1 MIRSILPFLVILP
14 PLAYGLIAL
23 WCGRAYFRGERKAE
37 RGYAPPVTI
46 LKPVKGMDAES
57 FENFASFCRQEYPE
71 FQLVFACAAADDP
84 AIPVIERLRREFP
97 AVDMELVVDGRI
109 YGPNY
114 KVCNL
119 MNAWPRAKHDLII
132 VCDSDIRVGPEYLR
146 EVCASFADP
155 RVGLVTSLYRTSG
168 IKGTGCAVEAMGFT
182 VEMVPNVMVALRL
195 EGLSFALGAS
205 MAVRRAALEEIGG
218 FAALV
223 DYLADDYQLG
233 NRTHRSGWRLE
244 LSDCFVESV
253 MHRESL
259 ATVLSRQ
266 LRWARTM
273 RVSRPGGYL
282 AAGITQ
288 PFPFALLALAVAG
301 PSPAGIV
308 AVLFLYLVRAVSA
321 LVFSRCYV
329 RDNVFPR
336 WLWLLPFRDLCAFAT
351 WGLSFLGNRVRWRG
365 HLYRLL
371 PGGKIVD
378 ISR

>member
-23 WCGRAYFRGERKAE
+23 WCTRSYFRREKASCDY
-37 RGYAPPVTI
+37 GPPVTI

-97 AVDMELVVDGRI
+97 SVDIDLVVDSRI

-119 MNAWPRAKHDLII
+119 MNAWPRAKHDLVV
-132 VCDSDIRVGPEYLR
+132 VCDSDIRVTPDYLR
-146 EVCASFADP
+146 EVCAPFADP

-168 IKGTGCAVEAMGFT
+168 VTGTGCAVEAMGFT
-182 VEMVPNVMVALRL
+182 VEMIPNVMVALRL

-233 NRTHRSGWRLE
+233 NRIYRAGWRLD
-244 LSDCFVESV
+244 LSDCFVESI

-288 PFPFALLALAVAG
+288 PFPFALLAFAVAG
-301 PSPAGIV
+301 SSPAGV
-308 AVLFLYLVRAVSA
+308 AAVLLLYLVRVLSA

-329 RDNVFPR
+329 RDTIFPR

-365 HLYRLL
+365 HRYRLL
-371 PGGKIVD
+371 PGGKMVD

>member
-1 MIRSILPFLVILP
+1 MIRAILPFLVILP
-14 PLAYGLIAL
+14 PLVYGVIAL
-23 WCGRAYFRGERKAE
+23 WCGRAYFRRERAE
-37 RGYAPPVTI
+37 RMYAPPVTI
-46 LKPVKGMDAES
+46 LKPVKGMDSES
-57 FENFASFCRQEYPE
+57 FENFASFCRQVYPD
-71 FQLVFACAAADDP
+71 FQIVFACAAADDP
-84 AIPVIERLRREFP
+84 AIQVIERLRREFP

-132 VCDSDIRVGPEYLR
+132 VCDSDIRVGPDYLR
-146 EVCASFADP
+146 EVCAPFADP
-155 RVGLVTSLYRTSG
+155 QVGLVTSLYRTSG
-168 IKGTGCAVEAMGFT
+168 VKGAGCAVEAMGFT
-182 VEMVPNVMVALRL
+182 VEMIPNVMVAQRL

-233 NRTHRSGWRLE
+233 NKIHRVGWRLE
-244 LSDCFVESV
+244 LSDCFVESI

-259 ATVLSRQ
+259 PTVLSRQ
-266 LRWARTM
+266 LRWSRTM

-288 PFPFALLALAVAG
+288 PFPFALLALVVAG
-301 PSPAGIV
+301 SSPAGV
-308 AVLFLYLVRAVSA
+308 AAALLLYLVRAVSA
-321 LVFSRCYV
+321 LVFSRRYV

-336 WLWLLPFRDLCAFAT
+336 WLWLLPFRDLCAFIT
-351 WGLSFLGNRVRWRG
+351 WGLSFLGDRVRWRG

-371 PGGKIVD
+371 PGGKMAEIT
-378 ISR
+378 R